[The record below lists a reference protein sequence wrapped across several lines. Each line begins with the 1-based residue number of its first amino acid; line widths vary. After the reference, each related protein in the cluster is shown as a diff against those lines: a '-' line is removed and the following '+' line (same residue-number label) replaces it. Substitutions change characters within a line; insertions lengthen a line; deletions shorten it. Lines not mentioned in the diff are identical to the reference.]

1 VLATR
6 LVNALRR
13 PADIR
18 TGVAAAL
25 AGIALFAASASLPSV
40 GLFDEEQIGDTPAYA
55 RDGTAI
61 LDGRVPYRDFY
72 LEYPPGALP
81 VLVLPAV
88 GDDDYAPRFK
98 ALALLLGA
106 ALLAAVVAALAAA
119 PAPAAH
125 VFAAAALVGVAPAAL
140 GPVFLVNYDVWPA
153 FLVAAAL
160 AMTARER
167 APAGAAILGLAAAAK
182 LYALVL
188 LPLLLLRMRARHGTG
203 SARRVAY
210 AFAAALTAAFV
221 PFAVLAPGAL
231 GNNLLDLARRPL
243 QIESLGSSLLLA
255 AHRLGAYEPTVNSDY
270 NSQNLGG
277 ALPTVVATVSSLAA
291 VAAVATVVVL
301 LARSPEPIDRFLVA
315 AAAAVA
321 AVVVFGKI
329 LSPQFL
335 IWLVPL
341 VALVPSVAAYTLL
354 LAAMTLTHVWFP
366 SRYGELVALEGV
378 SWVVLARN
386 VILLALLAVL
396 IARLARKPASS

>member
-13 PADIR
+13 PADVR
-18 TGVAAAL
+18 TGVAVAL
-25 AGIALFAASASLPSV
+25 AGIALFAASASLPNV
-40 GLFDEEQIGDTPAYA
+40 GLFDEEQVGDTPAYA
-55 RDGTAI
+55 RHANAI

-81 VLVLPAV
+81 VFVPPAV
-88 GDDDYAPRFK
+88 GGDGGYAARFK

-106 ALLAAVVAALAAA
+106 ALVAAVVATLFAAR
-119 PAPAAH
+119 APAAH
-125 VFAAAALVGVAPAAL
+125 LSAAAAFVGVAPAAL
-140 GPVFLVNYDVWPA
+140 GPVFLVNYDIWPA

-160 AMTARER
+160 AVTARGR
-167 APAGAAILGLAAAAK
+167 PVAGAAIVGLAAAAK

-188 LPLLLLRMRARHGTG
+188 LPLLLLRART
-203 SARRVAY
+203 RRVAY
-210 AFAAALTAAFV
+210 AFGATLGAVFL
-221 PFAVLAPGAL
+221 PFAVFAPGAL
-231 GNNLLDLARRPL
+231 GNNLLELARRPL

-255 AHRLGAYEPTVNSDY
+255 AHRLGAYQPSVNSDY

-277 ALPTVVATVSSLAA
+277 ALPTAVATVSGLAA
-291 VAAVATVVVL
+291 VAAVAAVFVL
-301 LARSPEPIDRFLVA
+301 FARAPGPLDRLLLA

-321 AVVVFGKI
+321 AMVALGKI

-341 VALVPSVAAYTLL
+341 VALVPSAAAYSLLL
-354 LAAMTLTHVWFP
+354 LALILTHAWFP
-366 SRYGELVALEGV
+366 SRYGELVALERV

-386 VILLALLAVL
+386 GALLALLAVL
-396 IARLARKPASS
+396 LARLARKPAPS